1 MSGTVIDD
9 KTPSFVVNI
18 PSSKQGS
25 NEITWSKLN
34 VKVDGVIV
42 ETIDISMKAG
52 TYEWTPKTLMTNGE
66 HNVSFNLVG
75 TLSTGAKYESTY
87 SSPYKVIISDV
98 DAVNDFK
105 TADPWTVTFANS
117 TVSVSDGYNWG
128 ATGNLFTNDIL
139 PYGNNYKL
147 EIKNASGI
155 YQEITSNQDTRIDF
169 GSAMLVD
176 FRKDGTFVL
185 DPVNF
190 SSNLGKVGSFEYR
203 ITDLATGK
211 SDTATVT
218 YDISAKNIIMNRG
231 VEADS
236 GTGVLKGTT
245 GDDILVSRGASETI
259 TSGSG
264 QDVLIYNLLK
274 NANTGGNVN
283 SGSTDI
289 WTDFQVASVNQG
301 GDIIDVTGLLQD
313 SYVTTSNISRYLKVT
328 TSNGST
334 VISVDVDG
342 TGIGKSSTPLLVLE
356 NTNTTL
362 DELMRNGQI
371 LF

>member
-1 MSGTVIDD
+1 M
-9 KTPSFVVNI
+9 
-18 PSSKQGS
+18 
-25 NEITWSKLN
+25 
-34 VKVDGVIV
+34 
-42 ETIDISMKAG
+42 
-52 TYEWTPKTLMTNGE
+52 
-66 HNVSFNLVG
+66 
-75 TLSTGAKYESTY
+75 
-87 SSPYKVIISDV
+87 
-98 DAVNDFK
+98 
-105 TADPWTVTFANS
+105 
-117 TVSVSDGYNWG
+117 
-128 ATGNLFTNDIL
+128 
-139 PYGNNYKL
+139 
-147 EIKNASGI
+147 
-155 YQEITSNQDTRIDF
+155 
-169 GSAMLVD
+169 
-176 FRKDGTFVL
+176 
-185 DPVNF
+185 
-190 SSNLGKVGSFEYR
+190 
-203 ITDLATGK
+203 
-211 SDTATVT
+211 
-218 YDISAKNIIMNRG
+218 
-231 VEADS
+231 
-236 GTGVLKGTT
+236 
-245 GDDILVSRGASETI
+245 SRGASETI